1 MAVRINWKNVE
12 NLSYIFFSFAVAGLI
27 QFGIILFAFYFL
39 PIISPFILILVPLG
53 ATFLNCGSAIL
64 FAEFFIQ
71 NRHKKIVQKKYKKPI
86 RELTPGFALLIS
98 NFVIIGMS
106 LLLFFAVIY
115 FYMLYVPNNQIRQI
129 LFGLVIPI
137 FNINVYNL
145 PAFLSFMAADLGS
158 AVAPFLLAIL
168 FDIWGKRPFKIKKR
182 KTY

>member
-1 MAVRINWKNVE
+1 MAVRIDWMNAE

-27 QFGIILFAFYFL
+27 QFVIILFAFYFL

-71 NRHKKIVQKKYKKPI
+71 NRHKKIAQKKYKKPK
-86 RELTPGFALLIS
+86 REMTIGFSLLIS
-98 NFVIIGMS
+98 NFLVIGIS

-115 FYMLYVPNNQIRQI
+115 FYVVYVPGNQIQQI
-129 LFGLVIPI
+129 IFGLIIPI

-145 PAFLSFMAADLGS
+145 PAFLSFMAADLIS
-158 AVAPFLLAIL
+158 AVGPFLFAII
-168 FDIWGKRPFKIKKR
+168 FDIWGKRPFRIKKR
-182 KTY
+182 KTF